1 MSVASDKHV
10 LKKRIDRYIWE
21 SSGERSITLRSLLRD
36 RFMDTGRVAIV
47 GGMVRDF
54 ARRGREGFSSDVDL
68 VIDADPNDVAALAG
82 QLNAKP
88 NRFGGFS
95 WVSGSWKIDFWAL
108 HTTWSYREGHAK
120 VSVLEDIIR
129 CTFFDWDAVM
139 YDLSARRV
147 YCDDTYIERLKSG
160 CLDINLMATPSIQ
173 GNLLRAVRRLLL
185 WDLEQGPRL
194 AEFIDKHL
202 DQESFAQIAATNRSL
217 YGDTLVSGLG
227 GEQRLRS
234 VLSSKEK
241 RNSLATFYG
250 RQLNLPGL
258 EASDY
263 QGSQSDYFTPIIA

>member
-1 MSVASDKHV
+1 M
-10 LKKRIDRYIWE
+10 
-21 SSGERSITLRSLLRD
+21 
-36 RFMDTGRVAIV
+36 AIV

-108 HTTWSYREGHAK
+108 HTTWSYREGHAEI
-120 VSVLEDIIR
+120 SVLEDIIR

-139 YDLSARRV
+139 YDLSTRTV
-147 YCDDTYIERLKSG
+147 FCDKAYLERLRSG

-227 GEQRLRS
+227 GEQHLRS
-234 VLSSKEK
+234 VLSCKEG

-250 RQLNLPGL
+250 RQLDLPGL
-258 EASDY
+258 EASDG
-263 QGSQSDYFTPIIA
+263 QGSQYFTPSMA